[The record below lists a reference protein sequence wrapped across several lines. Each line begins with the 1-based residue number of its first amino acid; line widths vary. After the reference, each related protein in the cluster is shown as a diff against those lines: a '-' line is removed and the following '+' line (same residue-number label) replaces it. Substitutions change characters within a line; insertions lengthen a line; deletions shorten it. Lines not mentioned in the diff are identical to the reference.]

1 MSDRDEQASRALALH
16 HRAEE
21 LRAVAQALKDRE
33 CHDALLR
40 LAAPYEL
47 MARGAEA
54 ALEPDEKKPSI
65 ATG

>member
-1 MSDRDEQASRALALH
+1 MSDQDEQASHALALH

-21 LRAVAQALKDRE
+21 LRGVAQTLKDRD

-40 LAAPYEL
+40 LAASYEL

-54 ALEPDEKKPSI
+54 ALESEEKKPSA
-65 ATG
+65 ATS